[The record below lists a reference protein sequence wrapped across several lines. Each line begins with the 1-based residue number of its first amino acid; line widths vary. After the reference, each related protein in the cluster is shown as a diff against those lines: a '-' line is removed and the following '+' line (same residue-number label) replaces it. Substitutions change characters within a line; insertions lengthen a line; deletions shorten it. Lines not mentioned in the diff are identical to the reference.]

1 MQLSKLENKVYE
13 GLRKNNIMMFKVKD
27 LCLLLNFSRIKAYNI
42 IKSLKK
48 KNIIKKA
55 GKGFFSFNDVN
66 DFVIAQRLS
75 YPSYISFWS
84 ALNYYGFSD
93 QTPRKIFI
101 ATAKYTKEINNF
113 KYVFLSKKKFFG
125 YKQIGGLVIAEKE
138 KAIID
143 SLLFPKYSG
152 GIKEI
157 SKSILAALNELNI
170 KKLLNYGLKIN
181 NKAVLRRMGFI
192 LENAKVNKS
201 MLNKIKLH
209 IGKGYELLDPSL
221 KREGY
226 INKKWLLYINC

>member
-1 MQLSKLENKVYE
+1 MQLSKLENQVYE
-13 GLRKNNIMMFKVKD
+13 ELRKNNISVFKIKD
-27 LCLLLNFSRIKAYNI
+27 LCLLLNFSRVKVYNI

-48 KNIIKKA
+48 KSIIKKS
-55 GKGFFSFNDVN
+55 GKGFFSFSDVN

-93 QTPRKIFI
+93 QMPKKIFL
-101 ATAKYTKEINNF
+101 ATTVYTKEINNF
-113 KYVFLSKKKFFG
+113 KYVSLSKNKFFG
-125 YKQIGGLVIAEKE
+125 YKQIGEIVIAEKE

-157 SKSILAALNELNI
+157 NKSILAALNEINI
-170 KKLLNYGLKIN
+170 KKLLDYSLKIN

-192 LENAKVNKS
+192 LENAKINKRII
-201 MLNKIKLH
+201 NKIKLH

>member
-1 MQLSKLENKVYE
+1 MQLSKLENQVYE
-13 GLRKNNIMMFKVKD
+13 ELRKNNLLIFKIKD
-27 LCLLLNFSRIKAYNI
+27 LCLLLNFSRIKVYNI
-42 IKSLKK
+42 IKSMKK
-48 KNIIKKA
+48 KKIIKKA
-55 GKGFFSFNDVN
+55 GKNFFAFNDVN

-75 YPSYISFWS
+75 CPSYISFWS

-101 ATAKYTKEINNF
+101 ATAKYTKEMNNF
-113 KYVFLSKKKFFG
+113 KYVFLSRNKFFG
-125 YKQIGGLVIAEKE
+125 YKQIGEIVIAEKE
-138 KAIID
+138 KALID

-157 SKSILAALNELNI
+157 IKSVLAALNELDI

-192 LENAKVNKS
+192 LENAGINKNI
-201 MLNKIKLH
+201 LNKIKLH

-226 INKKWLLYINC
+226 INKKWMLYINC

>member
-1 MQLSKLENKVYE
+1 MQLSKLENQVYE
-13 GLRKNNIMMFKVKD
+13 ELRKNNLLIFKIKD
-27 LCLLLNFSRIKAYNI
+27 LCLLLNFSRIKVYNI
-42 IKSLKK
+42 IKSMKK
-48 KNIIKKA
+48 KKIIKKA
-55 GKGFFSFNDVN
+55 GKNFFAFNDVN

-93 QTPRKIFI
+93 Q
-101 ATAKYTKEINNF
+101 NNF
-113 KYVFLSKKKFFG
+113 KYVLLSRNKFFG
-125 YKQIGGLVIAEKE
+125 YKQIGEIVIAEKE
-138 KAIID
+138 KALID

-157 SKSILAALNELNI
+157 IKSVLAALNELDI

-192 LENAKVNKS
+192 LENAGINKNI
-201 MLNKIKLH
+201 LNKIKLH

-226 INKKWLLYINC
+226 INKKWMLYINC

>member
-1 MQLSKLENKVYE
+1 MQLSKLENQVYE
-13 GLRKNNIMMFKVKD
+13 GLRKNNLLIFKIKD
-27 LCLLLNFSRIKAYNI
+27 LCLLLNFNRIRAYNI

-48 KNIIKKA
+48 KKIIKKA

-93 QTPRKIFI
+93 QTPKKIFV

-113 KYVFLSKKKFFG
+113 KYIFLSKNKFFG
-125 YKQIGGLVIAEKE
+125 YKQVGEIVIAEKE
-138 KAIID
+138 KVIID

-157 SKSILAALNELNI
+157 SKSILAALNEINI
-170 KKLLNYGLKIN
+170 KKLLDYGLKIN
-181 NKAVLRRMGFI
+181 NKAVLKRMGFI
-192 LENAKVNKS
+192 LENAKVNKNII
-201 MLNKIKLH
+201 NKIESH
-209 IGKGYELLDPSL
+209 IGKGYELLDPSF
-221 KREGY
+221 KRGGY
-226 INKKWLLYINC
+226 INKKWQLYINY